1 MEYMDQSGLYAME
14 EVLQGLVQKGVTVLF
29 VNLLEQ
35 PRYLMEGI
43 DIIPELVPEDHIFG
57 SFKSCMH
64 WIRENNPIPKS

>member
-1 MEYMDQSGLYAME
+1 MQYMDQSGLYAME
-14 EVLQGLVQKGVTVLF
+14 EVLQGLVQKGVTILF

-43 DIIPELVPEDHIFG
+43 DIIPELVPEDQIFQ
-57 SFKSCMH
+57 SYKSCMH